1 MSTPAALFVRI
12 DDAVRG
18 PFTPDQLRSLVEV
31 GAITPETAAAADAA
45 GPWAPLRELP
55 AADGLFPKPVQF
67 QFKARSFEPVNRA
80 GETPVDH
87 RALIAAANRPPAAAA
102 AGPASAP
109 AATPNE
115 VFDLLR
121 ENRAR
126 EHAAGLDDL
135 APLPPRPN
143 RRRCDFLILL
153 IGGNLLFLTGFLTAP
168 RNVVTVLF
176 AFSGAVFY
184 TASLV
189 WVMYGVMSRY

>member
-1 MSTPAALFVRI
+1 MTPPPAIFVRI
-12 DDAVRG
+12 DDEVRG
-18 PFTPDQLRSLVEV
+18 PFTPDQLQQLAEV
-31 GAITPETAAAADAA
+31 GAITPETAAAANAG
-45 GPWAPLRELP
+45 GPWAALREMP
-55 AADGLFPKPVQF
+55 ACDELFPPPAHF

-80 GETPVDH
+80 EQAPVDH
-87 RALIAAANRPPAAAA
+87 RALIAAASRPSASSA

-109 AATPNE
+109 AATHNE
-115 VFDLLR
+115 VFDILR

-126 EHAAGLDDL
+126 EQQAGLDEL

-143 RRRCDFLILL
+143 RRRRDFLLLL
-153 IGGNLLFLTGFLTAP
+153 IGGNLLFLTGFLTVP

-189 WVMYGVMSRY
+189 WVMYGVMNRY